1 MFWSPTTHGNYS
13 MINKQICTGM
23 GALIALLISTFAWS
37 DPPAQSGIVTRTTA
51 PDALVVFF
59 YDPGNDLTHFIGV
72 DIVGFC
78 SGELTPGEAIAD
90 LSLLEVL
97 INGQDRERLVY
108 MDQGEGY
115 AGVWQGDVI
124 SGDLCGNV
132 LGSPPVAQGSVTWRY
147 TDNDIDWFSSCEAD
161 GTSPSHANSWGF
173 VARGVLEDYFGQPTP
188 YSGGEHSVWQSCD
201 PSTFKVTARIHL
213 QGYTN

>member
-1 MFWSPTTHGNYS
+1 MQGNYS
-13 MINKQICTGM
+13 MTIKRICTGM
-23 GALIALLISTFAWS
+23 GASIALLISTFAWS
-37 DPPAQSGIVTRTTA
+37 DSPAQSGIVTRASA

-59 YDPGNDLTHFIGV
+59 YDPGNDLTHFIGA

-78 SGELTPGEAIAD
+78 SGELTEGEAIAD
-90 LSLLEVL
+90 LSLMEVL

-132 LGSPPVAQGSVTWRY
+132 LGSAPVAQGSVKWCY

-161 GTSPSHANSWGF
+161 DTSPSNVNSWGF
-173 VARGVLEDYFGQPTP
+173 VAHGVLEDYFGQPTP
-188 YSGGEHSVWQSCD
+188 YSGGEHNVWQSCD
-201 PSTFKVTARIHL
+201 PSTWKVTARVHL